1 MITIKHHFNPKQ
13 RSIYTRA
20 RVFSADMG
28 LSASEQGQTG
38 TSNSPISDS
47 DNGEGLNPKVK
58 VGVKVPLGE
67 VNAPPFTTQNLDS
80 QDILRTLQYI
90 EQTRRGTHELRDS
103 SKPRLY
109 GFNGEREVSATR
121 RPLFFGAVRFLR

>member
-13 RSIYTRA
+13 RSMRA

-58 VGVKVPLGE
+58 VGVKVPSML
-67 VNAPPFTTQNLDS
+67 L
-80 QDILRTLQYI
+80 
-90 EQTRRGTHELRDS
+90 
-103 SKPRLY
+103 KC
-109 GFNGEREVSATR
+109 
-121 RPLFFGAVRFLR
+121 